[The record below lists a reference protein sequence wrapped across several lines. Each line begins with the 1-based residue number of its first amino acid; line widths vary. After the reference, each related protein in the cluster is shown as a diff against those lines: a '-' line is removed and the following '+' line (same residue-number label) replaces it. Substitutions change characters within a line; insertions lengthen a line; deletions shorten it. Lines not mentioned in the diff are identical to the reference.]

1 MGTPAEQSTTQ
12 ENRDGPVE
20 TPTDASAQ
28 APENVVPQSNS
39 DIELAR
45 LEDRWRRALA
55 DLDNLRKR
63 YARELERER
72 QLERS
77 KVASAWLAVV
87 DNLERALHHSE
98 GDADSV
104 VAGVRAI
111 LDQAVQV
118 LDNLGYPRDTETG
131 VPFDPERHE
140 VFNVTDDGGSA
151 PGTVL
156 EVLRPG
162 YGKGAQQLRP
172 AAVVVSG
179 REE

>member
-20 TPTDASAQ
+20 PPADTS
-28 APENVVPQSNS
+28 PEAVVPQSNS
-39 DIELAR
+39 DIDLAK

-63 YARELERER
+63 YARELDRER
-72 QLERS
+72 KLERS
-77 KVASAWLAVV
+77 KVAGAWLPVV
-87 DNLERALHHSE
+87 DNLERALHHSG

-104 VAGVRAI
+104 IAGVRAI

-140 VFNVTDDGGSA
+140 VVNVTDNGGSA

-156 EVLRPG
+156 GVLRPG
-162 YGKGAQQLRP
+162 YGKGSQQLRP

>member
-1 MGTPAEQSTTQ
+1 VGTPAERSTTQ
-12 ENRDGPVE
+12 ESRDDPVE
-20 TPTDASAQ
+20 TPADPS
-28 APENVVPQSNS
+28 PETVGPQSNS
-39 DIELAR
+39 DAELAR

-63 YARELERER
+63 YARELDRER
-72 QLERS
+72 KLERS
-77 KVASAWLAVV
+77 NVASAWLPVV
-87 DNLERALHHSE
+87 DNLERALNHSG

-104 VAGVRAI
+104 ITGVRAI

-118 LDNLGYPRDTETG
+118 LNNLGYPRDTETG

-140 VFNVTDDGGSA
+140 VVNVTDNGGSA

-156 EVLRPG
+156 GVLRPG
-162 YGKGAQQLRP
+162 YGKGSQQLRP
-172 AAVVVSG
+172 ASVVVSG

>member
-1 MGTPAEQSTTQ
+1 VGTPAEQSTTQ
-12 ENRDGPVE
+12 ENRDGPVDTPPNASPE
-20 TPTDASAQ
+20 TVD
-28 APENVVPQSNS
+28 PQSNS
-39 DIELAR
+39 DAELAK

-63 YARELERER
+63 YARELDRER
-72 QLERS
+72 KLERS
-77 KVASAWLAVV
+77 KVAGAWLPVV
-87 DNLERALHHSE
+87 DNLERALHHSQ

-104 VAGVRAI
+104 IAGVRAI

-118 LDNLGYPRDTETG
+118 LDSLGYPRDAEQG

-140 VFNVTDDGGSA
+140 VVNVTDNGGGPS
-151 PGTVL
+151 GMVL

-162 YGKGAQQLRP
+162 YGKGSQQLRP

-179 REE
+179 REG

>member
-1 MGTPAEQSTTQ
+1 MGTPAEQSTTH
-12 ENRDGPVE
+12 ESRDDPVE
-20 TPTDASAQ
+20 TPTDAS
-28 APENVVPQSNS
+28 PETVVPQSNS
-39 DIELAR
+39 DVELAQ

-63 YARELERER
+63 YARELDRER
-72 QLERS
+72 KLERS
-77 KVASAWLAVV
+77 KVAGAWLPVV
-87 DNLERALHHSE
+87 DNLERALHHSG

-104 VAGVRAI
+104 IAGVRAI

-140 VFNVTDDGGSA
+140 VVNVTDNGGSA

-156 EVLRPG
+156 GVLRPG
-162 YGKGAQQLRP
+162 YGKGSQQLRP
-172 AAVVVSG
+172 AGVVVSG

>member
-1 MGTPAEQSTTQ
+1 MGTPAEQSTT
-12 ENRDGPVE
+12 EDNRDGAIE
-20 TPTDASAQ
+20 
-28 APENVVPQSNS
+28 APAAAPSEDVVSQGKS

-63 YARELERER
+63 YARELDRER
-72 QLERS
+72 KLERS
-77 KVASAWLAVV
+77 KVAGAWLPVV
-87 DNLERALHHSE
+87 DNLERALHHSK

-104 VAGVRAI
+104 IAGVRAI

-118 LDNLGYPRDTETG
+118 LDGLGYPRDAETG

-140 VFNVTDDGGSA
+140 VVNVTDNGDSV

-156 EVLRPG
+156 GVVRPG
-162 YGKGAQQLRP
+162 YGKGTQQLRP
-172 AAVVVSG
+172 AGVVVSG
-179 REE
+179 REG

>member
-12 ENRDGPVE
+12 PSRDDPGE
-20 TPTDASAQ
+20 TSVDASS
-28 APENVVPQSNS
+28 ETVGPQSNS
-39 DIELAR
+39 DDELAR

-63 YARELERER
+63 YARELDRER
-72 QLERS
+72 KLERS
-77 KVASAWLAVV
+77 KVAGAWLPVV
-87 DNLERALHHSE
+87 DSLERALQHSG

-131 VPFDPERHE
+131 VPFDPARHE
-140 VFNVTDDGGSA
+140 VVSVTENGSSA

-156 EVLRPG
+156 GVLRPG
-162 YGKGAQQLRP
+162 YGKGSQQLRP
-172 AAVVVSG
+172 ASVVVSG

>member
-12 ENRDGPVE
+12 ENRDGPVATPPNASPE
-20 TPTDASAQ
+20 TVD
-28 APENVVPQSNS
+28 PQSNS
-39 DIELAR
+39 DAELAR

-72 QLERS
+72 KLERS
-77 KVASAWLAVV
+77 KVAGAWLPVV
-87 DNLERALHHSE
+87 DNLERALHHSG

-104 VAGVRAI
+104 IAGVRAI

-118 LDNLGYPRDTETG
+118 LDSLGYPRDAEKD

-140 VFNVTDDGGSA
+140 VVNVTDNGGGPS
-151 PGTVL
+151 GMVL

-162 YGKGAQQLRP
+162 YGKGSQQLRP

>member
-1 MGTPAEQSTTQ
+1 VGTPAEQSTTQ
-12 ENRDGPVE
+12 ESRDDPVE
-20 TPTDASAQ
+20 TPTDAS
-28 APENVVPQSNS
+28 PETVVPQSNS
-39 DIELAR
+39 DVELAQ

-63 YARELERER
+63 YARELDRER
-72 QLERS
+72 KLERS
-77 KVASAWLAVV
+77 KVAGAWLPVV
-87 DNLERALHHSE
+87 DSLERALHHS
-98 GDADSV
+98 GDDAESV

-118 LDNLGYPRDTETG
+118 LDHLGYRRDTETG
-131 VPFDPERHE
+131 VPFDPARHE
-140 VFNVTDDGGSA
+140 VVSVTENGGSA

-156 EVLRPG
+156 GVLRPG
-162 YGKGAQQLRP
+162 YGEGSQQLRP

>member
-12 ENRDGPVE
+12 QSRDDPGE
-20 TPTDASAQ
+20 TSVDPSSET
-28 APENVVPQSNS
+28 VVPQSNS
-39 DIELAR
+39 DDELAR

-63 YARELERER
+63 YARELDRER
-72 QLERS
+72 KLERS
-77 KVASAWLAVV
+77 KVAGAWLPVV
-87 DNLERALHHSE
+87 DNLERALHHSG

-104 VAGVRAI
+104 VAGVRDI
-111 LDQAVQV
+111 
-118 LDNLGYPRDTETG
+118 ETG

-140 VFNVTDDGGSA
+140 VVNVTENGGSA

-156 EVLRPG
+156 GILRPG
-162 YGKGAQQLRP
+162 YGKGSQQLRP
-172 AAVVVSG
+172 ASVVVSG

>member
-28 APENVVPQSNS
+28 APENVVPQSDS